1 MVNASDLL
9 TESFILLMKTVQPNK
24 RGTEDQTTAPG
35 SDEVRCENK

>member
-9 TESFILLMKTVQPNK
+9 TESFILLMKMVQLNK
-24 RGTEDQTTAPG
+24 RDTEEQTTVLE